1 MAIKTGGK
9 ENFERILKRV
19 EDHGEHRRSCLNM
32 IASENSVSSAALSVM
47 GTDLANRYTV
57 SGRLDPK
64 ERFFPGLE
72 IYNGLEESAIEMTRN
87 ALGAE
92 YVTLHPVS
100 GMMANMVAYYA
111 LIDPGDT
118 VFSVQ
123 ERHGGHYSHRRGTDG
138 EGLAQTMLDFYRAK
152 VEYLPFDG
160 KEYDLDYTAIE
171 TMLTEAPVKPKLL
184 IVGASEMLFPIDLL
198 RLREICDRC
207 GNGTKILYDAAHVAG
222 LIFGGRF
229 QSPLVEG
236 ADMFST
242 STNKSL
248 GGVDHGLV
256 AWNDPV
262 YNARVEH
269 ALVPLFTS
277 NHHAQEV
284 ASVAVTLA
292 ENVDFG
298 EEYADQVIKNS
309 KTLGEALY
317 ENGVDMV
324 ASHKGFS
331 ESHMVLARIGDHAKQ
346 IMRALERANIILSL
360 CHMPEDKGAI
370 ETGLRIGTGEMTRMG
385 MTEDVMT
392 YVGELMARVIDNYTD
407 EAITEQVR
415 HDVEKLTAMY
425 QEQQY
430 CYRPTC
436 Y

>member
-317 ENGVDMV
+317 C
-324 ASHKGFS
+324 SH
-331 ESHMVLARIGDHAKQ
+331 
-346 IMRALERANIILSL
+346 
-360 CHMPEDKGAI
+360 
-370 ETGLRIGTGEMTRMG
+370 
-385 MTEDVMT
+385 
-392 YVGELMARVIDNYTD
+392 
-407 EAITEQVR
+407 
-415 HDVEKLTAMY
+415 
-425 QEQQY
+425 
-430 CYRPTC
+430 
-436 Y
+436 